1 MISMRCVSHYINK
14 GGHDVEEEE
23 TVVLITSVEKQK
35 RSRYRYNIFLNELFA
50 FSVHEDMLVKH
61 RLLKGEYVN
70 AARIE
75 LIITE
80 DEYHK
85 AFMEAL
91 RFVGRRP
98 RSRKEIEFKLAE
110 KGYGEDAVSRTIQK
124 LFEQKL
130 IDDEQFANMWT
141 EHRLF
146 TQKKGR
152 RWVQQELQQK
162 GLSKEHIQEA
172 LSNIDE
178 EAEFQAA
185 YDTAKKKWSTTKGEP
200 FERKHKLA
208 SFMLRR
214 GYPSTMVNTVL
225 KQVTGESLDELDMI

>member
-1 MISMRCVSHYINK
+1 
-14 GGHDVEEEE
+14 VEEEE
-23 TVVLITSVEKQK
+23 IDVLITSVVQQK
-35 RSRYRYNIFLNELFA
+35 KSRYRYNIFLNEQFA

-70 AARIE
+70 ATRIE
-75 LIITE
+75 MIIIE

-98 RSRKEIEFKLAE
+98 RSSMEIEIKLKE
-110 KGYGEDAVSRTIQK
+110 KGYGEETVTRTIQK
-124 LFEQKL
+124 LIEQKI

-146 TQKKGR
+146 SQKKGR

-162 GLSKEHIQEA
+162 GIPKELIQEA
-172 LSNIDE
+172 LANVDE
-178 EAEFQAA
+178 EAEFEAA
-185 YDTAKKKWSTTKGEP
+185 YDTAKKKWLTTKGEP

-208 SFMLRR
+208 AFMLRR
-214 GYPSTMVNTVL
+214 GYSSTMVNTVL
-225 KQVTGESLDELDMI
+225 MQVTGESLDELDMI

>member
-1 MISMRCVSHYINK
+1 
-14 GGHDVEEEE
+14 VEEQEID
-23 TVVLITSVEKQK
+23 VWITSVEKQK
-35 RSRYRYNIFLNELFA
+35 RNKYRYNIFLNGQFA

-75 LIITE
+75 MIITE
-80 DEYHK
+80 DEFHK

-91 RFVGRRP
+91 RFVSRRP
-98 RSRKEIEFKLAE
+98 RSRKEIELKLE
-110 KGYGEDAVSRTIQK
+110 DKGYGEDAVARTIQK
-124 LFEQKL
+124 LAEQKI
-130 IDDEQFANMWT
+130 IDDEQFASMWT

-146 TQKKGR
+146 SQNKGR

-172 LSNIDE
+172 LSNVDE
-178 EAEFQAA
+178 DAELKAA
-185 YDTAKKKWSTTKGEP
+185 YNTAKKKWLSTEGEP
-200 FERKHKLA
+200 FERKQKLA
-208 SFMLRR
+208 AFMLRR
-214 GYPSTMVNTVL
+214 GYPSSMVNTVL